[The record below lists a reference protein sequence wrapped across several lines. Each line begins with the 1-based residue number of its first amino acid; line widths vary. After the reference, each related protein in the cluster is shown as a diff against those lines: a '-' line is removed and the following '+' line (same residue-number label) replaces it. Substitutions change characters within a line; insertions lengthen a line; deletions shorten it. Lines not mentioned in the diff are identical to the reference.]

1 MHGRGNPKTGPGRCG
16 VCRAERFEAWKKLCV
31 VGLLAFLVRF
41 QTFSERKT
49 TFETE
54 TPGEPPRRSAKEDK
68 SEGQRRGAVLRRTT
82 CLHPARLV
90 GSPAAP
96 TGAALPM
103 VSAAV
108 LVMGSGESFGGDNAW
123 WWEMGSGWSWGGLG
137 WEGLMGTG
145 VAWGLQRVGE
155 CSGAFQ
161 RDQHLSPKQHPPNQH
176 PPKISIP
183 QFSIHPPN

>member
-1 MHGRGNPKTGPGRCG
+1 MLFPHSACPVDPGTGVAASGPG
-16 VCRAERFEAWKKLCV
+16 
-31 VGLLAFLVRF
+31 
-41 QTFSERKT
+41 
-49 TFETE
+49 
-54 TPGEPPRRSAKEDK
+54 SAAVQ
-68 SEGQRRGAVLRRTT
+68 SWAATWARQRRGAVLRRTT